1 MVYAYV
7 PNFVSI
13 GLLCCPLA
21 AKKTQILPFW
31 GIRHFVVSPIG
42 GNLRKLNMG
51 AQLQTFPYP
60 TVSKSFP
67 YSKAFIAKSGAQ
79 TLSVHHAFERQAK
92 KLNVFG
98 LDGGG

>member
-1 MVYAYV
+1 VAKHA
-7 PNFVSI
+7 NF
-13 GLLCCPLA
+13 C
-21 AKKTQILPFW
+21 QFFW
-31 GIRHFVVSPIG
+31 TLDLVVSPVG

-67 YSKAFIAKSGAQ
+67 YSKAFMAKSGAQ

-92 KLNVFG
+92 KRNVFG